1 MTDLYDDDI
10 GFFDEDDVV
19 DLGSLGAETVATL
32 DSLMFFVGRNVIA
45 GKEKVAAVRRLRGL
59 IASGERPSPATI
71 EGFALRT
78 GKREKVARQLRTVY
92 EGLLAG
98 KGFRDHGGRPI

>member
-19 DLGSLGAETVATL
+19 DLGGLGAETVATL
-32 DSLMFFVGRNVIA
+32 DSLMFFVGRNVIV
-45 GKEKVAAVRRLRGL
+45 GREKVAAVRQLRGL

-71 EGFALRT
+71 EAFALHA
-78 GKREKVARQLRTVY
+78 GKRDKVARQLRTVY

>member
-19 DLGSLGAETVATL
+19 DLDGLGAETVATL

-45 GKEKVAAVRRLRGL
+45 GKEKVAVRRLRGL

-71 EGFALRT
+71 EAFALRA

-92 EGLLAG
+92 EGLLSG
-98 KGFRDHGGRPI
+98 KGFRDTGGRLI